1 LRSFG
6 IARVAADP
14 ALAGADE
21 PGGDMALRYFRW
33 HGSPRSYYD
42 AYGEGVRAM
51 ARAATPDAST
61 WCIFDNTTSGA
72 ATADALLFQEVIAP
86 AGERA
91 T

>member
-1 LRSFG
+1 
-6 IARVAADP
+6 
-14 ALAGADE
+14 
-21 PGGDMALRYFRW
+21 MALRYFRW